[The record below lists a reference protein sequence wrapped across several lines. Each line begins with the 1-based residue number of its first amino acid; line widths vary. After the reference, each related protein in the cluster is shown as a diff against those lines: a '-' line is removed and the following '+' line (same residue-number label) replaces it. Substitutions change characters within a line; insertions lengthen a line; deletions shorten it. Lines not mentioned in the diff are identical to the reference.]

1 MSSARRHDII
11 VDRCTPDGRSRQP
24 GYMTFDRPSDQFGG
38 FGNAEVSEVGLEL
51 DHKLAALL
59 EYLSVSV
66 PDELRTP

>member
-1 MSSARRHDII
+1 MTSSWTAVPLMGD
-11 VDRCTPDGRSRQP
+11 PGGP
-24 GYMTFDRPSDQFGG
+24 GYMTFDRPSDQFGS
-38 FGNAEVSEVGLEL
+38 FGNAEVSEVGVEL

>member
-1 MSSARRHDII
+1 MGD
-11 VDRCTPDGRSRQP
+11 PGGP
-24 GYMTFDRPSDQFGG
+24 GYMTFDRPSDQFGS
-38 FGNAEVSEVGLEL
+38 FGNAEVSEVGVEL